1 MYISALQWCP
11 AWQST
16 CCVNVNVIAFCQ
28 WFNKLIFFFFYYT
41 STVVAGPTGCGKS
54 AWVLRLIDNSWEMTM
69 QMTSVYGNG
78 RLQIVEG
85 NINQDQYKTMLE
97 KRLLPQLNERAS
109 RRCFFF
115 WRRGSHIHARW
126 CSMPMLWVIS
136 RWSGESLQKIN
147 VRNIGKFNSV
157 PQSLLIS
164 LCFYAK
170 STILDVP
177 ILSKTR
183 LSF

>member
-1 MYISALQWCP
+1 MYKNMALYKSMYISALQWCP

-109 RRCFFF
+109 RRCFFSGAEDLIF
-115 WRRGSHIHARW
+115 MHDGAPCPCYGLFHGEVEKV
-126 CSMPMLWVIS
+126 CKKSM
-136 RWSGESLQKIN
+136 
-147 VRNIGKFNSV
+147 
-157 PQSLLIS
+157 
-164 LCFYAK
+164 
-170 STILDVP
+170 
-177 ILSKTR
+177 
-183 LSF
+183 